1 MGRKENRIM
10 KIKDFE
16 GIAKLELEEEDQTMV
31 TEKVKERLR
40 EIRSAEI
47 VLAKLKKKYT
57 EFLESDTDELLI

>member
-1 MGRKENRIM
+1 M